1 MALLFSTVNAAVE
14 NDDVDFVVGGIPR
27 EEDDLF
33 GWKAYDSFAEALENG
48 TEIHVSASAFLYG
61 EGETVNASGEEVAYL
76 MRRMRADPNFLSEHC
91 DCIEDVSFTFPCE
104 TGQDF
109 DMEM

>member
-14 NDDVDFVVGGIPR
+14 NDDVEFVVGGIPR
-27 EEDDLF
+27 EEDDLL
-33 GWKAYDSFAEALENG
+33 GWKAYDSFAEELENG
-48 TEIHVSASAFLYG
+48 TKIHVSASAFLYG
-61 EGETVNASGEEVAYL
+61 DGETVNATPEDVDYL
-76 MRRMRADPNFLSEHC
+76 IRKMRMDPIFLSDHC

-109 DMEM
+109 DIEM